1 MTNDIVLESQMKK
14 KKMKDSKSASSA
26 AEGTEG
32 PAAVVKRF
40 EKYITPELVEEVGK
54 VFVFE
59 LSGDEPGV
67 YHLDLKTGKVGQ
79 GKQSALFPR

>member
-1 MTNDIVLESQMKK
+1 MVLESQMKK

-26 AEGTEG
+26 AEG

-40 EKYITPELVEEVGK
+40 EKYITPELVEDVGK